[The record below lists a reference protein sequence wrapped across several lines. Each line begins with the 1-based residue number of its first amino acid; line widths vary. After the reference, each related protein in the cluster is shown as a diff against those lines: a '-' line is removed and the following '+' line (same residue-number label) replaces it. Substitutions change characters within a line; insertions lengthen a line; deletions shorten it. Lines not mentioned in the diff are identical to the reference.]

1 MVANFLHNMKNYHIT
16 KRDDGK
22 WQYKLPN
29 ADRASGITN
38 TQAQAEQAAKK
49 SAKNAGG
56 GEITIHRPNGQ
67 IRDRDT
73 IAPANDPNPPTDTK
87 H

>member
-1 MVANFLHNMKNYHIT
+1 MTQRNYHIT
-16 KRDDGK
+16 RRPDGQ
-22 WQYKLPN
+22 WQYKLPG
-29 ADRASGITN
+29 AHRASGVTN
-38 TQAQAEQAAKK
+38 KQAEAESAAKQ
-49 SAKNAGG
+49 SARNGGEG

-73 IAPANDPNPPTDTK
+73 IAPANDPNPPKDTR

>member
-1 MVANFLHNMKNYHIT
+1 MGKDYHIT
-16 KRDDGK
+16 KRQDGN
-22 WQYKLPN
+22 WQYKLPG
-29 ADRASGITN
+29 ADRASGIAD
-38 TQAQAEQAAKK
+38 TQAEAETE
-49 SAKNAGG
+49 AKNIARNNGG

-73 IAPANDPNPPTDTK
+73 IAPANDPFPPRDKK

>member
-1 MVANFLHNMKNYHIT
+1 MAKQRDYHIT
-16 KRDDGK
+16 PRSDGQ
-22 WQYKLPN
+22 WQYKLPG
-29 ADRASGITN
+29 AQRASGVTS
-38 TQAQAEQAAKK
+38 TQAQAEAAAKQ
-49 SAKNAGG
+49 SARNSGAG

-73 IAPANDPNPPTDTK
+73 ISPANDPYPPKDAR

>member
-1 MVANFLHNMKNYHIT
+1 MGKNYHIT
-16 KRDDGK
+16 KRPDGN

-29 ADRASGITN
+29 SLKASGIVP
-38 TQAQAEQAAKK
+38 TQSAAEQAAKDLARR
-49 SAKNAGG
+49 SGQG

-73 IAPANDPNPPTDTK
+73 IAPANDPNPPRDTK

>member
-1 MVANFLHNMKNYHIT
+1 MAAQRNYHVSS
-16 KRDDGK
+16 RPDGR
-22 WQYKLPN
+22 WQYKLPG
-29 ADRASGITN
+29 AQRASGVTN
-38 TQAQAEQAAKK
+38 TQAQAEAAAKQ
-49 SAKNAGG
+49 SARNSGAG

-73 IAPANDPNPPTDTK
+73 IAPANDPRSSKDTR

>member
-1 MVANFLHNMKNYHIT
+1 MAQKNYHVT
-16 KRDDGK
+16 PRPDGN
-22 WQYKLPN
+22 WQYKLPG
-29 ADRASGITN
+29 AVRASGVTT
-38 TQAQAEQAAKK
+38 TQGAAEQAAKQ
-49 SAKNAGG
+49 SARNAGG

-73 IAPANDPNPPTDTK
+73 IGAANDPFPPRDSK